1 VILII
6 LIMKNS
12 KIDDEKNVAYLKENY
27 GKNILPLS
35 LLQNEYV
42 LGTEP
47 LEILF
52 FWNKE
57 STFLETKESIFR
69 AVRHYNIFSSRLIQ
83 TGQNKFA
90 LQYCKDGFK
99 FNFLPFIDD
108 TFDNINIEDIKKKL
122 VKVKTLPGESLF
134 AVTVIPVKGGRF
146 VGISCSDAV
155 ADVFALIL
163 LCFAWKSIIE
173 RKRFLRPSPQRLFKG
188 KPADFDKTDKTF
200 IPSLSELSNAIQKRV
215 RISSVKKYTKRE
227 YFTDE
232 LLNELQL
239 TAKSKN
245 EKCIIS
251 RSQIIT
257 SLLLKKYHDIISPD
271 AESVVLRNPINLR
284 EVHPDVDP
292 MYIGNAFFD
301 NTTRYSRDEIERM
314 SIYEIAYR
322 LNESISNVGN
332 EEHLKKISYLSDYG
346 IEFKKEVIK
355 NYSLYNMDTDIV
367 SSNLIALNDPESLG
381 ISSNLVNILNIN
393 ASPTSFVILKEKDG
407 RIFAQITSIYP
418 LTF

>member
-1 VILII
+1 VILIM

-12 KIDDEKNVAYLKENY
+12 KIDDEKNVSYLKKNY

-57 STFLETKESIFR
+57 STFLETQESIFR
-69 AVRHYNIFSSRLIQ
+69 AVKYYNIFSSRLIQ
-83 TGQNKFA
+83 TGQNEFA
-90 LQYCKDGFK
+90 LQYCKDGFQ
-99 FNFLPFIDD
+99 FNFLPLIDD

-134 AVTVIPVKGGRF
+134 AITVIPVRGGRF

-173 RKRFLRPSPQRLFKG
+173 GKRFLHPSPQRLFKG
-188 KPADFDKTDKTF
+188 KPVDFDKTDKAF
-200 IPSLSELSNAIQKRV
+200 IPSLSELSDAIQKRV
-215 RISSVKKYTKRE
+215 RLSNVKKYTNRE

-239 TAKSKN
+239 KAKSENK
-245 EKCIIS
+245 KCIIS
-251 RSQIIT
+251 HSQIIT
-257 SLLLKKYHDIISPD
+257 SFLLKKYHNIISPD
-271 AESVVLRNPINLR
+271 VQS
-284 EVHPDVDP
+284 
-292 MYIGNAFFD
+292 
-301 NTTRYSRDEIERM
+301 IE
-314 SIYEIAYR
+314 
-322 LNESISNVGN
+322 LN
-332 EEHLKKISYLSDYG
+332 
-346 IEFKKEVIK
+346 
-355 NYSLYNMDTDIV
+355 
-367 SSNLIALNDPESLG
+367 
-381 ISSNLVNILNIN
+381 
-393 ASPTSFVILKEKDG
+393 
-407 RIFAQITSIYP
+407 
-418 LTF
+418 